1 MGCQML
7 NKSKL
12 TEILRD
18 AVSDYTSNSKEKT
31 PAEWLQG
38 YLGKKLPE
46 KSIDAIKSISGE
58 ILGTLDL
65 IEQKNASMEAA
76 MANGQSAETWFANE
90 IVDDS
95 SSNGE
100 KARDLAVF
108 FNGISKANA
117 EYENVIDIEEPS
129 IEEID
134 TQDTEEWNDDNWNN
148 FKLKDAAKGTVNEVV
163 KTGFREVASEVYAKA
178 SEEGIVAVVGDKEFL
193 QDTLINAAHNG
204 IKTAVS
210 AGLVVAEESGVIPP
224 TTFEAIAAIAY
235 KAVEEAKVFGE
246 VIKGKVTITQAISKI
261 KNTVVA
267 TAASVWEQNKA
278 VIKEEVVE
286 KVGDIFGMKGAV
298 IAGAINGLFTQT
310 EDEPKLK
317 TVLKS
322 VAKSVMVFLTK
333 ERHLPVF
340 NKTKNKQLEM
350 S

>member
-1 MGCQML
+1 M

-18 AVSDYTSNSKEKT
+18 AVSDYTSKSEEKT

-38 YLGKKLPE
+38 YLGEKLPE
-46 KSIDAIKSISGE
+46 KSVDAIKSISGE

-65 IEQKNASMEAA
+65 IEAKKASMEAA
-76 MANGQSAETWFANE
+76 MVNGQSAETWFANE
-90 IVDDS
+90 VVADR

-117 EYENVIDIEEPS
+117 EYENVIDIEETS
-129 IEEID
+129 VEEID
-134 TQDTEEWNDDNWNN
+134 TQDAEEWNDDNWNN
-148 FKLKDAAKGTVNEVV
+148 FKLKDTAKETVGEIV
-163 KTGFREVASEVYAKA
+163 KTGFREIAADVYMKA
-178 SEEGIVAVVGDKEFL
+178 SEEGIGAVISDKEFII
-193 QDTLINAAHNG
+193 DTVIDVAGNG
-204 IKTAVS
+204 VKTAVS
-210 AGLVVAEESGVIPP
+210 AGLVIAEESGVIPP

-235 KAVEEAKVFGE
+235 KAVEEAKVLGE
-246 VIKGKVTITQAISKI
+246 VIKGKATITQAISKI

-298 IAGAINGLFTQT
+298 IAGAINGLFTQP

-322 VAKSVMVFLTK
+322 VAKSVMGFLTK

-350 S
+350 N

>member
-1 MGCQML
+1 MTGRIKMI
-7 NKSKL
+7 NNSKL
-12 TEILRD
+12 IEILQD
-18 AVSDYTSNSKEKT
+18 AVSDYTANSKGKT

-46 KSIDAIKSISGE
+46 KSIDTIKSISGE

-100 KARDLAVF
+100 KARMLAVF
-108 FNGISKANA
+108 CNGINKVNA
-117 EYENVIDIEEPS
+117 EYEDVIDIDEAS
-129 IEEID
+129 VEEID
-134 TQDTEEWNDDNWNN
+134 TQEADEWNDDKWNN

-163 KTGFREVASEVYAKA
+163 KNGFREVASEVYAKA

-193 QDTLINAAHNG
+193 QDTFINAAHNG

-210 AGLVVAEESGVIPP
+210 AGLVVAEESRVIPP
-224 TTFEAIAAIAY
+224 TAFGALAAIAH

-246 VIKGKVTITQAISKI
+246 VIKGKDTITQAISKI

-298 IAGAINGLFTQT
+298 IAGAINSTHLNIYFL
-310 EDEPKLK
+310 DYLY
-317 TVLKS
+317 
-322 VAKSVMVFLTK
+322 VFIAHIK
-333 ERHLPVF
+333 
-340 NKTKNKQLEM
+340 
-350 S
+350 

>member
-90 IVDDS
+90 VVADS

-100 KARDLAVF
+100 KARELAVF

-117 EYENVIDIEEPS
+117 EYENVIDIDEAS
-129 IEEID
+129 VEEID

-163 KTGFREVASEVYAKA
+163 KTGFREVASEFYEKA

-224 TTFEAIAAIAY
+224 TTFEAIAAIAN
-235 KAVEEAKVFGE
+235 KAVEEAKVLGE
-246 VIKGKVTITQAISKI
+246 VIKGKATITQAISKI